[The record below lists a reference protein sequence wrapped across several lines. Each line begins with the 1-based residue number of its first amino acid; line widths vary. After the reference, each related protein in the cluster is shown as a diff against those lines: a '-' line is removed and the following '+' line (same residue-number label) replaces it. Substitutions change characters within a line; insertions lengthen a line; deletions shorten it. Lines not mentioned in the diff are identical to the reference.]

1 MRDSEVVKCFLSH
14 IKADSIHLHATPT
27 KLFSYY
33 TCIAEF
39 INDELV
45 GNNTKYSTTSSIHLS
60 YIRPYVD
67 IWTTTSVPIG
77 TTSLKD
83 FVN

>member
-1 MRDSEVVKCFLSH
+1 MRNSEVAKSFLSH
-14 IKADSIHLHATPT
+14 IKADNLHLHATPT

-39 INDELV
+39 INGILV
-45 GNNTKYSTTSSIHLS
+45 GNSTKYSVTSSRHLG
-60 YIRPYVD
+60 YIRSYVD
-67 IWTTTSVPIG
+67 VWTTIPVPMGIM
-77 TTSLKD
+77 SLKD

>member
-1 MRDSEVVKCFLSH
+1 MRNSEVAKCFLSR
-14 IKADSIHLHATPT
+14 IKADSVHLHATPT
-27 KLFSYY
+27 KLFSYC

-45 GNNTKYSTTSSIHLS
+45 GNSTKYSTTSSIHLS
-60 YIRPYVD
+60 YIKPYVD
-67 IWTTTSVPIG
+67 IWTTIPVPIE
-77 TTSLKD
+77 TKSLKD